1 MLEVYGLMAF
11 VVIGL
16 SSLWVRG
23 ITNIHEKHPDYKGNS
38 EGFDFDDKN
47 REDYDED

>member
-16 SSLWVRG
+16 SALWVRG
-23 ITNIHEKHPDYKGNS
+23 ITNNHENHPDYKGNG
-38 EGFDFDDKN
+38 EGFDFDDEK
-47 REDYDED
+47 EI

>member
-16 SSLWVRG
+16 SALWVRG
-23 ITNIHEKHPDYKGNS
+23 ISNTHENHPDYKGNG
-38 EGFDFDDKN
+38 EGFDFDDEK
-47 REDYDED
+47 